1 MSDDKFL
8 QKSILKTELESEK
21 ETENK
26 IYRTYKKNFVSPLD
40 EMKADAKEA
49 NRRLRKKWGQPVEV
63 RPNLEVMSK
72 QAERVNE
79 MLKRGNKRAHIAS
92 YLNISLAHVG
102 RLCREYGL
110 PREE

>member
-1 MSDDKFL
+1 MNEMD
-8 QKSILKTELESEK
+8 
-21 ETENK
+21 
-26 IYRTYKKNFVSPLD
+26 PLAR
-40 EMKADAKEA
+40 MKADAKEA

-79 MLKRGNKRAHIAS
+79 MLKKGNRRDTIAGM
-92 YLNISLAHVG
+92 LNISLAHVG

>member
-1 MSDDKFL
+1 MSEMD
-8 QKSILKTELESEK
+8 
-21 ETENK
+21 
-26 IYRTYKKNFVSPLD
+26 PLAR
-40 EMKADAKEA
+40 MKADAKEA

-79 MLKRGNKRAHIAS
+79 MLKKGNRRDTIAGM
-92 YLNISLAHVG
+92 LNISLAHVG